1 MDGQERFG
9 QVLAQAIAED
19 VVADRPEGPVLRVV
33 IRWFESID
41 PVYFTVHVLGADH
54 EGQVRPQDSWYPLE
68 WHGVGDDMVRTDRV
82 RARADVQAAA
92 APITSDD
99 YEEDE
104 ADEGEDGL
112 APRAI
117 VAAVKAIPEA
127 LRTAG
132 VELDPRFAVSA
143 AHFEGHGALATL
155 KATDP
160 AALERLE
167 AAGLQPQE

>member
-1 MDGQERFG
+1 MDDQERFG

-19 VVADRPEGPVLRVV
+19 VVANPPNGPVLRVV

-41 PVYFTVHVLGADH
+41 PIYFTVHVLGADD
-54 EGQVRPQDSWYPLE
+54 EGQIRPQDSWYPLE
-68 WHGVGDDMVRTDRV
+68 WHGVGDEMVRTDRL
-82 RARADVQAAA
+82 RERADVQAAA

-99 YEEDE
+99 YDEDE
-104 ADEGEDGL
+104 EDEGEDGL

-117 VAAVKAIPEA
+117 IAAVKAVPEA

-132 VELDPRFAVSA
+132 IELDPRFAVSA

-155 KATDP
+155 EATAP
-160 AALERLE
+160 ATLERLQ
-167 AAGLQPQE
+167 AAGLEPQE